1 MEENN
6 EELRSVRLSNTRVAL
21 QELENELRCC
31 ACQQVSSRLCSLG
44 MCEHLVCSQCTS
56 DRVSRVC
63 PVCHLPFDVKDIQ
76 IQLPLCNILNIS
88 NQLREIL
95 FNPESDSSCQEP
107 QLNSGKSQKTENEII
122 FIPSDQMREAK
133 KLKSEDKVQSNMRK
147 TRSLKE
153 KQQEFSKSDKEM
165 PPPACKQTNKRKS
178 LSNSCSDENP
188 TKVLISKTLTSKT
201 FADSK
206 MSRVNSNQLGSNFDT
221 PPKNMS
227 KTSTPKLCKKQERK
241 NRFSPGNSGSPGL
254 KMTPSPIRIKKNSKG
269 ETLLHV
275 AVIKGDTEKV
285 KNLLSDGVDVNLKD
299 YAGWTPLHEACNH
312 GHDKI
317 AELLLDNGALIN
329 IPGSEN
335 DTPLHDAVMN
345 GRVKCVQL
353 LVSRGASLT
362 LRNVHGLMAKDYA
375 YTEVMKDAFNT
386 PVVTDSST
394 NNLQDISSVDGGPL
408 CILGTALNRE
418 QKMELH
424 KKAMFLK
431 AKIVEEFNPEVTHIV
446 SGVNK
451 EGMCP
456 RTLKYLKGVLAGKWI
471 VTIDWLRTCEE
482 YEESISE
489 EPFEVPGTST
499 NPNSLAPYN
508 GRMNRLKQLP
518 RLFDGCQFYF
528 HGTFNYPTPEKEDL
542 IELVKF
548 GGGHVLSREPKLH
561 SLDPTDLTVPFHAQN
576 SKNEELSHCGLFII
590 HDNKA
595 NYPRVRHKH
604 LCSAPAAWITECIA
618 SFSLCALPNN

>member
-6 EELRSVRLSNTRVAL
+6 EALLSVRLSNTRVAL

-31 ACQQVSSRLCSLG
+31 ACQQISSRLCSLG

-122 FIPSDQMREAK
+122 FVPSDQMREAK
-133 KLKSEDKVQSNMRK
+133 KLN
-147 TRSLKE
+147 
-153 KQQEFSKSDKEM
+153 
-165 PPPACKQTNKRKS
+165 
-178 LSNSCSDENP
+178 
-188 TKVLISKTLTSKT
+188 
-201 FADSK
+201 
-206 MSRVNSNQLGSNFDT
+206 
-221 PPKNMS
+221 
-227 KTSTPKLCKKQERK
+227 
-241 NRFSPGNSGSPGL
+241 GSPGL

-285 KNLLSDGVDVNLKD
+285 KNLLSDGVDVNIKD

-335 DTPLHDAVMN
+335 DTPLHDAVVN

-375 YTEVMKDAFNT
+375 YTEAMKEAFNT

-394 NNLQDISSVDGGPL
+394 NNLQDISTVDGGPL

-418 QKMELH
+418 QKVELQ
-424 KKAMFLK
+424 KKAMLLK

-482 YEESISE
+482 YGESISE

-618 SFSLCALPNN
+618 SFSLCALPND